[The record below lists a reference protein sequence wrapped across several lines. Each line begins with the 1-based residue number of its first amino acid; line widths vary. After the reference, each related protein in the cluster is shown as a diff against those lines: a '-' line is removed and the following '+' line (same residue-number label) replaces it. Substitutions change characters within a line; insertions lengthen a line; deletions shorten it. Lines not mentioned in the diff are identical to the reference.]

1 MDCKCIVH
9 KTFGGLLQSDVTCLE
24 CGTVSSANDPILDIS
39 IDIKSV
45 ISDSNPR
52 PTLQDC
58 FAGYTSIEKLAH
70 YTCKSCQKHTATK
83 QLSFKKLAP
92 VLSIQLKRFTHS
104 ASIGQKIH
112 NPVSIPLEID
122 MTAFTSKWM
131 KNKRKRNLNF
141 DIVM

>member
-52 PTLQDC
+52 P
-58 FAGYTSIEKLAH
+58 IEKLAH